1 MVLLFVLPRGEK
13 YVYILT
19 TKHVGGNYSFIN
31 GKVVDEN
38 MNDQGKKIFL
48 SLNYFS
54 RMLNLER
61 GDPGFDKRL
70 RNMKIDKRA

>member
-19 TKHVGGNYSFIN
+19 IKHVGGNYSFIN

-38 MNDQGKKIFL
+38 MNDQGKKIFFVIEL
-48 SLNYFS
+48 FQPDAQS
-54 RMLNLER
+54 RK
-61 GDPGFDKRL
+61 GGPRL
-70 RNMKIDKRA
+70 